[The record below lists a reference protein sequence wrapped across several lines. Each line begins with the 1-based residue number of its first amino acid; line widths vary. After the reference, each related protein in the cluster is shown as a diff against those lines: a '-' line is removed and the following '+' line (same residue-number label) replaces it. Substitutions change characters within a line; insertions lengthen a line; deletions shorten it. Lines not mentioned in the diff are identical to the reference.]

1 MFKLMDKKIVSYPVL
16 LMLFPVLFLEFL
28 EDDEIVLGE
37 VPCEDVDLPS
47 LNESFDIESSLGSL
61 HLNSSTPLKHPV

>member
-1 MFKLMDKKIVSYPVL
+1 
-16 LMLFPVLFLEFL
+16 MLFPVLFLEFL

-47 LNESFDIESSLGSL
+47 LIESFDIESSLGSL
-61 HLNSSTPLKHPV
+61 HLNSSTPVKYPV

>member
-1 MFKLMDKKIVSYPVL
+1 
-16 LMLFPVLFLEFL
+16 MLFPVLFLEFL

-61 HLNSSTPLKHPV
+61 HLNSSTPVKYPV